1 MPTTQEYD
9 LTTMQMKQR
18 RSLAIALEPGD
29 ATHYEM
35 VVVEM
40 QDTYEV
46 IVLNDGFFD
55 RICFLKKGLFAEGKV
70 AEPYETHRRK
80 WDGKE
85 TNPWTI
91 RAAKILL
98 NLFIKEK
105 EET

>member
-1 MPTTQEYD
+1 MPTKQEYD
-9 LTTMQMKQR
+9 PTTMQLKKR

-40 QDTYEV
+40 WDTYEV

-55 RICFLKKGLFAEGKV
+55 RICFLKRDIS
-70 AEPYETHRRK
+70 EPYETHRKK

-98 NLFIKEK
+98 NLFIKEE